1 MVWDDFLLV
10 WGGFLTGVFFL
21 LEWFFSWCGAG
32 VAFLLV
38 RGGFLIVDP

>member
-21 LEWFFSWCGAG
+21 LEWFF
-32 VAFLLV
+32 FLV
-38 RGGFLIVDP
+38 RGGGGVLIGAGWFSYC